1 MKIISIDDRLKDVAS
16 LVNNCNCVAD
26 VGTDHGY
33 LALYLVQNKICNT
46 AYATDVAVGPLNSAI
61 ENIKKYQLEDKIK
74 TILCD
79 GLKKVNNDV
88 NGIVIAGMGG
98 NLMVDILKN
107 RNYDYDFYVLQ
118 PNLHHYALRKYLV
131 ENNFKIVDEKIS
143 FAHKKYY
150 EIIKVVH
157 GNQSLN
163 ENQLTFGPINLI
175 NRSELFINKWIEV
188 KEKIE
193 RVLIDFKGSD
203 EEKNRLLKEINTI
216 NEVINGTITN

>member
-107 RNYDYDFYVLQ
+107 KNYDYDFYVLQ

>member
-131 ENNFKIVDEKIS
+131 ENNFKIIDEKTS

-157 GNQSLN
+157 GNQSLT

>member
-107 RNYDYDFYVLQ
+107 RN
-118 PNLHHYALRKYLV
+118 
-131 ENNFKIVDEKIS
+131 
-143 FAHKKYY
+143 
-150 EIIKVVH
+150 
-157 GNQSLN
+157 
-163 ENQLTFGPINLI
+163 
-175 NRSELFINKWIEV
+175 
-188 KEKIE
+188 
-193 RVLIDFKGSD
+193 
-203 EEKNRLLKEINTI
+203 
-216 NEVINGTITN
+216 